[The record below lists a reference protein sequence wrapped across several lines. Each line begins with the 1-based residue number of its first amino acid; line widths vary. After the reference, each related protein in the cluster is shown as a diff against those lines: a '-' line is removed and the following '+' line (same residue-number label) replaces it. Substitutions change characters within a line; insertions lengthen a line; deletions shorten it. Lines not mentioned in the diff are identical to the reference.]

1 MVCFLL
7 PKFLKQ
13 KIRQT
18 FTKAQPESDMLFE
31 QPSSHMGMILVF
43 LIKCAVCI
51 LLVFVALQ
59 WRADNAP
66 GAKQSAV
73 ARHEKQQKPG
83 GIVEDVAS
91 LLRAGGDAL
100 AGAARDKCLAAPRD
114 CLSAAQRLQS
124 AAGHAH

>member
-1 MVCFLL
+1 M
-7 PKFLKQ
+7 
-13 KIRQT
+13 RQT

-31 QPSSHMGMILVF
+31 QPSSRMGTILVF

-66 GAKQSAV
+66 VAKQSAV
-73 ARHEKQQKPG
+73 ARHEKQQNAG
-83 GIVEDVAS
+83 GFVEGVAS
-91 LLRAGGDAL
+91 LLHAGGEAL

-114 CLSAAQRLQS
+114 CLSAAQRLRS
-124 AAGHAH
+124 AADRAH